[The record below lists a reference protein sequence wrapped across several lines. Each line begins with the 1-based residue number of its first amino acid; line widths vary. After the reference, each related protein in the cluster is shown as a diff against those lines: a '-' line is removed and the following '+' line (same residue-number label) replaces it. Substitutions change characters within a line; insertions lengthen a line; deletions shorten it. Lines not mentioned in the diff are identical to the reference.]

1 MFLLGEVSYMKVLKY
16 FEAIIFIR
24 ILKIV
29 PLIYELHIMRVIIE
43 TIRNLMTPLYG
54 LLVIVICIF
63 YFFAIIGMFL
73 FGGLMTLDNPNILN
87 NPDVPNDF
95 VYMNFNDIVSA
106 FVTQFA
112 LVVVNNWYVIVN
124 ANTAAAGSNWY
135 SLYFFIFYY
144 FGVLVGVNI
153 LVSFAIDMYSAVS
166 RLDEIKTNN
175 ERFLV
180 SLARKYDK
188 RQFAEKKAR
197 KRAKKEEDLLKNT
210 PDTND
215 LLHEPLLASTDEDNN
230 KSLLL

>member
-188 RQFAEKKAR
+188 R
-197 KRAKKEEDLLKNT
+197 
-210 PDTND
+210 
-215 LLHEPLLASTDEDNN
+215 
-230 KSLLL
+230 